1 MGRKSKVELLHP
13 QLRQAVDE
21 LVRGG
26 ATIERIVEHLHTLAP
41 GVDPAA
47 DLPSESAVGRYKQK
61 AEASMR
67 RFREAQSVA
76 KVWVDKFG
84 AEPQGDVG
92 LMVTQLLGAVAFRTV
107 ADLDGAP
114 EPIDPQS
121 LMFLAKAMKDMAG
134 AETSAVQ
141 RERVR
146 IAARRE
152 LAAEVARKAATEA
165 DAARAE
171 AKSKGLSDEQADW
184 IRARILG
191 VQVEVPAGA

>member
-41 GVDPAA
+41 SVDPAA
-47 DLPSESAVGRYKQK
+47 DLPSESGVGRYKQR
-61 AEASMR
+61 AEASMK
-67 RFREAQSVA
+67 RFREAQSIA

-84 AEPQGDVG
+84 TEPQGDVG
-92 LMVTQLLGAVAFRTV
+92 MMVTLLLSTVALRTV
-107 ADLDGAP
+107 TDLDDAP
-114 EPIDPQS
+114 QPIDPQS

-134 AETSAVQ
+134 AETIAVQ
-141 RERVR
+141 RERAR

-152 LAAEVARKAATEA
+152 LAAEVARVAAAAA
-165 DAARAE
+165 DSARAE
-171 AKSKGLSDEQADW
+171 AKGRGLSDEQADW

-191 VQVEVPAGA
+191 VKVEVPAGA